1 MKPDQERVR
10 NLLTDTVTLLCKN
23 GLQYQTE
30 LRVQGVLGITLDDSD
45 VFIVHINEKFGD
57 AIGGALTIRSDEGDA
72 AKTLLGSTRLDA
84 RKSHDVSRVDTPTGA
99 NSKTREVLHR
109 RRRRSRES
117 SASPALSTNSS
128 QQQILQRP
136 IKRLMSSNN
145 EASRDGSRNRPSLQ
159 NSNGS
164 DSALPESEEVVEV
177 KVKTEEDV
185 IIVEQNPH
193 DRTEMSGASQNIPHT
208 TDQSAM
214 QDSYPN
220 LSLSEL
226 QGSYQPFGEI
236 LGVTDSSTNS
246 GADGTA
252 PPPIKRR
259 ATTGNTLD
267 SFGGSSEMGP
277 TPDVGGPFITGIM
290 RNETVAGDVAPQAT
304 TATSW
309 DPSQI
314 PDFGSLTP
322 QDSQM
327 ILDSTPGCSTWDTSQ
342 QSQVSVMRT
351 PTSHTLQTSSIQL
364 SESMMSRPPVD
375 ACHAEARAGAE
386 GAQKY
391 LCTYPGCYLS
401 FCVRYTLVRH
411 QRLKHGTPRSK
422 PVYPRRS
429 RTYAHKPF
437 LCNYPGCSR
446 SYFSA
451 ASLQHHQRD
460 KHQAMH
466 TSTET

>member
-1 MKPDQERVR
+1 MSAKYALKMKPDQERVR

-57 AIGGALTIRSDEGDA
+57 AIGGALAIRSAEGDA
-72 AKTLLGSTRLDA
+72 AKTLLGSARLDA
-84 RKSHDVSRVDTPTGA
+84 RKSHDSSRVDTP
-99 NSKTREVLHR
+99 EVVHR

-117 SASPALSTNSS
+117 SALPALPTKSS

-136 IKRLMSSNN
+136 IKRLMPSNN
-145 EASRDGSRNRPSLQ
+145 EASPGAVRNMSCLQ
-159 NSNGS
+159 SYTGNE
-164 DSALPESEEVVEV
+164 SAVSGSEEVVEV
-177 KVKTEEDV
+177 KVKTEVDDV
-185 IIVEQNPH
+185 IVLEENP
-193 DRTEMSGASQNIPHT
+193 DNRTEMSGASQNIPHT

-236 LGVTDSSTNS
+236 LGVTNSSTNS

-252 PPPIKRR
+252 PPPTKRR
-259 ATTGNTLD
+259 TTTSGNTQD

-277 TPDVGGPFITGIM
+277 TPDVGGPFITGII
-290 RNETVAGDVAPQAT
+290 RNETVAGDVAPQTT

-342 QSQVSVMRT
+342 QSQAHTVHNISDHSSEAVSVT
-351 PTSHTLQTSSIQL
+351 FFTYIYWCTL
-364 SESMMSRPPVD
+364 SM
-375 ACHAEARAGAE
+375 
-386 GAQKY
+386 
-391 LCTYPGCYLS
+391 
-401 FCVRYTLVRH
+401 
-411 QRLKHGTPRSK
+411 
-422 PVYPRRS
+422 
-429 RTYAHKPF
+429 
-437 LCNYPGCSR
+437 
-446 SYFSA
+446 
-451 ASLQHHQRD
+451 
-460 KHQAMH
+460 
-466 TSTET
+466 

>member
-30 LRVQGVLGITLDDSD
+30 LRVQGVLGITLDNSD

-57 AIGGALTIRSDEGDA
+57 AIGGALTIRNDEGDA
-72 AKTLLGSTRLDA
+72 AKTILGSTRLDA
-84 RKSHDVSRVDTPTGA
+84 RKSHDASRGDTPIA
-99 NSKTREVLHR
+99 VNSKTGEVVHR
-109 RRRRSRES
+109 RRRKSRES
-117 SASPALSTNSS
+117 SASPALPTNSS

-136 IKRLMSSNN
+136 IKRLLPSNN
-145 EASRDGSRNRPSLQ
+145 EASTDGFRNRSSLQ

-164 DSALPESEEVVEV
+164 ESTVPGSEDVIEM
-177 KVKTEEDV
+177 KVKTEVDDV
-185 IIVEQNPH
+185 IVLEENP
-193 DRTEMSGASQNIPHT
+193 DNRTEMSDASQNIPHS

-214 QDSYPN
+214 QESYPN

-252 PPPIKRR
+252 PPPTKRR
-259 ATTGNTLD
+259 ATTGNTQD
-267 SFGGSSEMGP
+267 SFSGSSEMGP
-277 TPDVGGPFITGIM
+277 TPDVGPFITGIM
-290 RNETVAGDVAPQAT
+290 RNETVAGDVGPQTT

-342 QSQVSVMRT
+342 QSQVSVMTT
-351 PTSHTLQTSSIQL
+351 PTSHTIQNTSDQSSQ
-364 SESMMSRPPVD
+364 PVS
-375 ACHAEARAGAE
+375 GI
-386 GAQKY
+386 
-391 LCTYPGCYLS
+391 
-401 FCVRYTLVRH
+401 V
-411 QRLKHGTPRSK
+411 
-422 PVYPRRS
+422 
-429 RTYAHKPF
+429 
-437 LCNYPGCSR
+437 
-446 SYFSA
+446 
-451 ASLQHHQRD
+451 
-460 KHQAMH
+460 
-466 TSTET
+466 

>member
-1 MKPDQERVR
+1 MCSIKMLLFISDIEFYPSVPIKYASEMKPDQERVR

-30 LRVQGVLGITLDDSD
+30 LRVQGVLGITLDNSD

-57 AIGGALTIRSDEGDA
+57 AIGGALTIRSAEGDA
-72 AKTLLGSTRLDA
+72 AKTLLGSAGLDKRKPNDTSRCEPIVMNTR
-84 RKSHDVSRVDTPTGA
+84 SG
-99 NSKTREVLHR
+99 EGHR
-109 RRRRSRES
+109 RRRRSREN
-117 SASPALSTNSS
+117 SASPALPTNSS

-136 IKRLMSSNN
+136 IKRLMPSNKEVSSV
-145 EASRDGSRNRPSLQ
+145 GVRNRSSLP
-159 NSNGS
+159 NSAGS
-164 DSALPESEEVVEV
+164 ELAVPDSEEVVDV
-177 KVKTEEDV
+177 KVKTEVDDV
-185 IIVEQNPH
+185 IVLEENP
-193 DRTEMSGASQNIPHT
+193 DNRTEMSGASQNIPHS

-252 PPPIKRR
+252 PPPTKRR
-259 ATTGNTLD
+259 VTSDNTQD

-290 RNETVAGDVAPQAT
+290 RNETVAGDVAPQTT

-342 QSQVSVMRT
+342 QSQVSAMRT
-351 PTSHTLQTSSIQL
+351 PTSHTIQNTSDQSSQSVGVYFLTFIC
-364 SESMMSRPPVD
+364 MSP
-375 ACHAEARAGAE
+375 CAEIRM
-386 GAQKY
+386 Y
-391 LCTYPGCYLS
+391 LMQNT
-401 FCVRYTLVRH
+401 F
-411 QRLKHGTPRSK
+411 
-422 PVYPRRS
+422 
-429 RTYAHKPF
+429 
-437 LCNYPGCSR
+437 
-446 SYFSA
+446 
-451 ASLQHHQRD
+451 
-460 KHQAMH
+460 
-466 TSTET
+466 

>member
-1 MKPDQERVR
+1 MFQLLTLIPSVVTKYALKMKPDQERVR

-84 RKSHDVSRVDTPTGA
+84 RKSYDVSRGDTPTGV
-99 NSKTREVLHR
+99 NSKTSEVVHR
-109 RRRRSRES
+109 RRRRS
-117 SASPALSTNSS
+117 ASPALPTNSS

-136 IKRLMSSNN
+136 IKRLMPSNKEVSS
-145 EASRDGSRNRPSLQ
+145 GGVRNRSSLL
-159 NSNGS
+159 NSAGS
-164 DSALPESEEVVEV
+164 ESAIPDSEEVVDV
-177 KVKTEEDV
+177 KVKTEVDDV
-185 IIVEQNPH
+185 IVLEENP
-193 DRTEMSGASQNIPHT
+193 DNRTEMSGASQNIPHT

-252 PPPIKRR
+252 PPPTKRR
-259 ATTGNTLD
+259 TTTGNTQD
-267 SFGGSSEMGP
+267 SFGSSSEMGP

-290 RNETVAGDVAPQAT
+290 RNENVAEDVGPQTT

-342 QSQVSVMRT
+342 SQVSAMRT
-351 PTSHTLQTSSIQL
+351 PTSHTQQNASDQS
-364 SESMMSRPPVD
+364 SESVGVLSYVCMSP
-375 ACHAEARAGAE
+375 CAEI
-386 GAQKY
+386 
-391 LCTYPGCYLS
+391 LS
-401 FCVRYTLVRH
+401 VE
-411 QRLKHGTPRSK
+411 
-422 PVYPRRS
+422 
-429 RTYAHKPF
+429 
-437 LCNYPGCSR
+437 
-446 SYFSA
+446 SYSQLA
-451 ASLQHHQRD
+451 
-460 KHQAMH
+460 
-466 TSTET
+466 

>member
-1 MKPDQERVR
+1 MTSTVLMLCFLFQVLSLIPSVVIKYALKMKPDQERVR

-57 AIGGALTIRSDEGDA
+57 AIGGALTIRNDEGDA

-84 RKSHDVSRVDTPTGA
+84 RKSHDASRGDTPIA
-99 NSKTREVLHR
+99 VNSKTGEVVHR

-117 SASPALSTNSS
+117 SASPALPTNSS
-128 QQQILQRP
+128 PQQILQRP
-136 IKRLMSSNN
+136 IKRLMPSNKDI
-145 EASRDGSRNRPSLQ
+145 SPDGIRNKSSLQ
-159 NSNGS
+159 NSLRSDKVVAGS
-164 DSALPESEEVVEV
+164 TEEVVEV
-177 KVKTEEDV
+177 KVKTEVDDV
-185 IIVEQNPH
+185 IVLEENLAN
-193 DRTEMSGASQNIPHT
+193 RTEMSGASQNIPHT

-252 PPPIKRR
+252 PPPTKRR
-259 ATTGNTLD
+259 VTTSGNTQD
-267 SFGGSSEMGP
+267 SFSGSSEMGP

-290 RNETVAGDVAPQAT
+290 RNETVAGDVAPQNT

-342 QSQVSVMRT
+342 QSQVSAMT
-351 PTSHTLQTSSIQL
+351 TQTSHTSQNTSDQS
-364 SESMMSRPPVD
+364 SESVGVLLFFMGNSMSNHPTLSSVITV
-375 ACHAEARAGAE
+375 
-386 GAQKY
+386 
-391 LCTYPGCYLS
+391 LCKATQA
-401 FCVRYTLVRH
+401 TW
-411 QRLKHGTPRSK
+411 
-422 PVYPRRS
+422 
-429 RTYAHKPF
+429 RT
-437 LCNYPGCSR
+437 
-446 SYFSA
+446 
-451 ASLQHHQRD
+451 
-460 KHQAMH
+460 
-466 TSTET
+466 